1 MQAAVE
7 RDSVPYL
14 INGIVVMA
22 PPEAEAG
29 ELQRLYEREKAR
41 LQGERLKRLFGEA
54 RIPRRFTE
62 ATWQMFREEDPA
74 VRRAR
79 AWANGKGRPFLFLQG
94 PVGTG
99 KTTLGTLAFRE
110 RMRREVKPG
119 LWREFM
125 ALILELQAGFQTG
138 RYEQLIEAVAAAP
151 ILLLD
156 DVGMAKPTAW
166 RQEVLFVLVNRRYN
180 DGLPTILTTNLTLPA
195 FEQTWGEPIMSRLH
209 EVAEI
214 VHMGGKDLRRR
225 QNRP

>member
-7 RDSVPYL
+7 REVVPYL
-14 INGIVVMA
+14 VNGIVVMA
-22 PPEAEAG
+22 PPDAEAG
-29 ELQRLYEREKAR
+29 KLQRLYEREKAR
-41 LQGERLKRLFGEA
+41 LQGERLRKLFGEV
-54 RIPRRFTE
+54 RIPRRFTD
-62 ATWQMFREEDPA
+62 AAWQMFRESDPA

-79 AWANGKGRPFLFLQG
+79 AWANGDGKPFLFLQG

-119 LWREFM
+119 LWREFI

-138 RYEQLIEAVAAAP
+138 RYEQLIGAAAAAP

-156 DVGMAKPTAW
+156 DVGMAKRTAW
-166 RQEVLFVLVNRRYN
+166 RQEVLFVLVNERYN
-180 DGLPTILTTNLTLPA
+180 DELPTILTTNLTLAA
-195 FEQTWGEPIMSRLH
+195 FEQTWGEPIMSRLD

-214 VHMGGKDLRRR
+214 VHMGGQDKRRR
-225 QNRP
+225 R